1 MLTHFLENLETD
13 DWGRELR
20 QQRVATER
28 DRAPQLSFESISCLL
43 YSVHSLINIVI
54 ILQQSSEAI
63 GGVFDKAQKQGW

>member
-20 QQRVATER
+20 QQRVATEG
-28 DRAPQLSFESISCLL
+28 DRALNQSL
-43 YSVHSLINIVI
+43 VHCTHSPSLIDII

-63 GGVFDKAQKQGW
+63 GGVFDTAQKQGW